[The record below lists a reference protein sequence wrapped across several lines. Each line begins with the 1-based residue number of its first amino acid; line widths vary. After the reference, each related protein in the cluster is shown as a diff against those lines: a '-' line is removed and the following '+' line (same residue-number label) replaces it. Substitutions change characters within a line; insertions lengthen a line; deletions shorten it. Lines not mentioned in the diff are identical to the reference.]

1 MCFSKVT
8 KSLGSREQ
16 NPLTLPGPGLAGSPI
31 HSFSQIHQERSQC
44 REARVVKSHPMKC
57 LKAKVCATKLD
68 RGLLSK
74 GLISLFLVPLKFSE
88 YPWLCW
94 SGAISPG
101 GGGAMIVW
109 VVGTLWNYA
118 RFAFTFSILEH
129 SCEKFLRLK
138 IKKVFQGS
146 FLNQDFKVQGMLR
159 HEQ

>member
-88 YPWLCW
+88 YP
-94 SGAISPG
+94 
-101 GGGAMIVW
+101 
-109 VVGTLWNYA
+109 
-118 RFAFTFSILEH
+118 
-129 SCEKFLRLK
+129 
-138 IKKVFQGS
+138 
-146 FLNQDFKVQGMLR
+146 
-159 HEQ
+159 